1 MRKCI
6 VCHADLPEGAANC
19 PQCGFQTTVPQ
30 FASGT
35 EYEAWQQKAEQHK
48 LQWKNKQKQSDT
60 TENTAETTA
69 NQPTFSQNALREQQ
83 ESQNIRQNALRE
95 DMPQQDEGK
104 EHTEQPTFRQN
115 AMAGD
120 AIPGKQKK
128 SGSAFKF
135 VLIGGVVVV
144 AIVISAAL
152 LLKGDSGPSVSDDN
166 SSQNTIASQP
176 DDLDTAAGTDD
187 DSEQIAIILSE
198 RNDSTTAMEEC
209 AIATAEQAGYT
220 MVSYDAQND
229 VNAQL
234 ELIEE
239 AVEQGADAILLDP
252 ADADAAQS
260 AVDTAGSIPLV
271 FVNHAP
277 SDMHILDAEQVAFC
291 GSDEDTAGYLQGE
304 YLASFCHTKGMSEIR
319 YVLLQ
324 GELGQT
330 STTGRSAGVLKA
342 LEDNGIKA
350 TEASETVVADYGRRT
365 AREVVQPLLAAGTKF
380 DCIIANDDEMALGA
394 IDACEEANI
403 DPSTFPILGIDCTR
417 EGAEAVRDGKLTM
430 TVFKNFEGIGKGAV
444 QAAINLIDGDAANVY
459 TSYDADESGE
469 SYSDSIVWVPY
480 QTVNANNVTGY
491 LNRE

>member
-30 FASGT
+30 FTSGT

-234 ELIEE
+234 ERIEE

-260 AVDTAGSIPLV
+260 AVDTVGNIPLV

-277 SDMHILDAEQVAFC
+277 SDMHVLDAEQVAFC
-291 GSDEDTAGYLQGE
+291 GSNEDTAGYLQGE
-304 YLASFCHTKGMSEIR
+304 YLTSFCHTKGMSEIR

-324 GELGQT
+324 GELGQA

-342 LEDNGIKA
+342 LEDNGITAISAADLAGKYDR
-350 TEASETVVADYGRRT
+350 TEAKNKMAPV
-365 AREVVQPLLAAGTKF
+365 LAAGTKF

>member
-48 LQWKNKQKQSDT
+48 LQWKNKQK
-60 TENTAETTA
+60 
-69 NQPTFSQNALREQQ
+69 
-83 ESQNIRQNALRE
+83 
-95 DMPQQDEGK
+95 
-104 EHTEQPTFRQN
+104 
-115 AMAGD
+115 
-120 AIPGKQKK
+120 K
-128 SGSAFKF
+128 SGCAFKF

-166 SSQNTIASQP
+166 LSQNTIASQL

-260 AVDTAGSIPLV
+260 AVDTAGNIPLV

-324 GELGQT
+324 GELGQA

-342 LEDNGIKA
+342 LEDNGITAISAADLAGKYDR
-350 TEASETVVADYGRRT
+350 TEAKNKMAPV
-365 AREVVQPLLAAGTKF
+365 LAAGTKF